1 MPPTSDQYRAHYLD
15 ADRAQWRF
23 ALVLFALPVSVFIAF
38 DYEVFGWSTRFHAF
52 AALRLLQLAYS
63 AWLWAFLPRVT
74 EGKRADRWLMIW
86 WLLTIVLMFT
96 TAFGRPTDYYGH
108 YLFDIFT
115 LLFFCVAVPLPPKKQ
130 LALMLSYLPFSLAIL
145 IFYKTPPLPIYNPLL
160 AFFLSLTVGSGYLIS
175 RRIDGYRRVAFAAQL
190 ELQRQARTDSLTGIA
205 NRRAFMDWAA
215 AEVARQDRNHQP
227 LALLMLDIDQFKTV
241 NDKQGHAAGD
251 ALIIQF
257 THRIASVLRRYDH
270 FARLGGDEFV
280 VALPNCE
287 LAPAQQIAQRIRDI
301 VSREAYSVAK
311 QQIRMTVSIGVTR
324 LHGGESIID
333 GALKRAD
340 AALYAAKLGGRD
352 RVEVVG

>member
-1 MPPTSDQYRAHYLD
+1 MPPTPEQYRAHYLD

-23 ALVLFALPVSVFIAF
+23 ALILFAVPVTAFIAF
-38 DYEVFGWSTRFHAF
+38 DYQVFGGSTTFYAL
-52 AALRLLQLAYS
+52 AALRLLQLLYAV
-63 AWLWAFLPRVT
+63 WLWVILPRISDP
-74 EGKRADRWLMIW
+74 KRADRWLMIW
-86 WLLTIVLMFT
+86 WLLTILLMFI
-96 TAFGRPTDYYGH
+96 TAFARPTDYYGH

-130 LALMLSYLPFSLAIL
+130 LALMSFYLPFSLAIL
-145 IFYKTPPLPIYNPLL
+145 IFYKTPPLAIYNPLL

-175 RRIDGYRRVAFAAQL
+175 RRIDGYREVAFAAQL
-190 ELQRQARTDSLTGIA
+190 GLQQQARTDALTGIA
-205 NRRAFMDWAA
+205 NRRAFMEWAA

-227 LALLMLDIDQFKTV
+227 LALMMLDIDQFKMV
-241 NDKQGHAAGD
+241 NDKHGHAAGD
-251 ALIIQF
+251 ALIIEF

-287 LAPAQQIAQRIRDI
+287 LAPAQQTAQRIRDI
-301 VSREAYSVAK
+301 VSRESYALTYK
-311 QQIRMTVSIGVTR
+311 QIRITISIGVTR

-340 AALYAAKLGGRD
+340 AALYSAKQGGRD